1 VNAAP
6 HLGHVLEFIQTDA
19 IARYQSL
26 QGKEVALVTG
36 ADENSLKNVQAA
48 EKQGVSVE
56 ELCRR
61 NSAIFEDIAKK
72 AGLSYTSFRRTS
84 DREKHW
90 PGVQRIWELCDKKGD
105 IYKKKYRGLY
115 CVGCEAFY
123 EPDELVNG
131 VCPEHKTK
139 PEEIEEENYFFRLS
153 KYQSELERLIEA
165 DELKIVPE
173 TRKNEVLSFVRGG
186 LKDFSISRSVAR
198 AKGWGVPV
206 PEDHEQIE
214 YVWFDA
220 LGTYITGIGYGTDEK
235 TFAKFWPANAHVI
248 GKGILRFHAVYWP
261 AMLLSA
267 GLPLPKMVFVHGYI
281 TVEGQKMS
289 KSLGNVVDPNHL
301 IEKYGIDPL
310 RYCLL
315 SAVPTFEDGDF
326 SEKTL
331 VETNNNELLA
341 NIGNLVNRTLVFTQR
356 EFGGKVPSP
365 EFCAD
370 DKTFMESQ
378 NAKLAEVGALL
389 ERVQLKEALHLAM
402 HCGKEAN
409 AYFQKNEPWKAAK
422 EDRAKC
428 AASIYVLLH
437 QVKDLA
443 IALEPFIPNTSAEIF
458 RQLNIAPKKWDD
470 IGKLSLPAGHQLGK
484 PEIIFRKL
492 EQKQIDALAQKFS
505 GKQVKTEGAAADG
518 KKAAQPAGKAQG
530 AAGAKPEQAS
540 KPAPAP
546 VEPIAASAIDFE
558 VGKITA
564 IRRHP
569 NAEKLYVET
578 VQMGDG
584 ERQIVSGLVPFL
596 KEEELLGKTVVIVKN
611 LKPAVLR
618 GVESQ
623 GMLLAAEKN
632 GVLEVLSPAGAKPG
646 DKVTIEEEAGANAP
660 APSQPAAFP
669 LPSCSAAALPMITIG
684 QFLTVK
690 LEVKDFHA
698 LANGRKLLVAGA
710 PVKTGKVSEGGVR

>member
-1 VNAAP
+1 MNAAP

-19 IARYQSL
+19 IARYQRL
-26 QGKEVALVTG
+26 RGRDVALVTG

-48 EKQGVSVE
+48 EKLGITVE
-56 ELCRR
+56 ELCNR
-61 NSAIFEDIAKK
+61 NSTLFREIARKV
-72 AGLSYTSFRRTS
+72 GLTYTSFQRTS
-84 DREKHW
+84 DKVKHW
-90 PGVQRIWELCDKKGD
+90 PGVQGLWELCSKKGD
-105 IYKKKYRGLY
+105 VYKKKYRGLY

-123 EPDELVNG
+123 EPDELPG
-131 VCPEHKTK
+131 GECPEHKSK
-139 PEEIEEENYFFRLS
+139 PEEVEEENYFFRLS
-153 KYQSELERLIEA
+153 KYQQELERLIET

-206 PEDHEQIE
+206 PGNPEQIE

-235 TFAKFWPANAHVI
+235 TFEKYWPADAHVI

-289 KSLGNVVDPNHL
+289 KSLGNIVDPNVL

-341 NIGNLVNRTLVFTQR
+341 NIGNLVNRTLVFASR
-356 EFGGKVPSP
+356 EFEGKVPDSAP
-365 EFCAD
+365 D
-370 DKTFMESQ
+370 DEGKAFIEGQ
-378 NAKLAEVGALL
+378 NEKFAEIAALL
-389 ERVQLKEALHLAM
+389 DNVQLKDALHLAM

-409 AYFQKNEPWKAAK
+409 AYFQKSEPWKSAK
-422 EDRAKC
+422 ENREKC
-428 AASIYVLLH
+428 ASSIYVLLH

-443 IALEPFIPNTSAEIF
+443 IALEPFIPNASAAIF
-458 RQLNIAPKKWDD
+458 KQLDVPPKKWDD
-470 IGKLSLPAGHQLGK
+470 IGKLSLPAGHKLGK
-484 PEIIFRKL
+484 PEILFKKIEK
-492 EQKQIDALAQKFS
+492 EKPGEKKQEVAL
-505 GKQVKTEGAAADG
+505 DL
-518 KKAAQPAGKAQG
+518 
-530 AAGAKPEQAS
+530 
-540 KPAPAP
+540 
-546 VEPIAASAIDFE
+546 E

-564 IRRHP
+564 VKRHP
-569 NAEKLYVET
+569 NAEKLYIET

-584 ERQIVSGLVPFL
+584 ERQIVSGVVPYY
-596 KEEELLGKTVVIVKN
+596 KEEELLGRLVVIVKN

-618 GVESQ
+618 GIESQ
-623 GMLLAAEKN
+623 GMLLAAEKD
-632 GVLEVLSPAGAKPG
+632 GKLEVLSPVGAKPG
-646 DKVTIEEEAGANAP
+646 DKATPEGEAAKEAGE
-660 APSQPAAFP
+660 
-669 LPSCSAAALPMITIG
+669 ITID

-690 LEVKDFHA
+690 FEVKDHFA
-698 LANGRKLLVAGA
+698 LLDGKKLLVNGA
-710 PVKTGKVSEGGVR
+710 PLKTEKLAEGKVR

>member
-1 VNAAP
+1 MGKFYITTAIPYVNAAP
-6 HLGHVLEFIQTDA
+6 HLGHVLEFVQTDA
-19 IARYQSL
+19 IARYQKL
-26 QGKEVALVTG
+26 RGKEVALVTG

-48 EKQGVSVE
+48 EKLGITVE
-56 ELCRR
+56 ALCEK
-61 NSAIFEDIAKK
+61 NSAIFEDMARKV
-72 AGLSYTSFRRTS
+72 GLSFTSFQRTS

-90 PGVQRIWELCDKKGD
+90 PGVQKIWELCEKSGD

-123 EPDELVNG
+123 EPEELVGG

-153 KYQSELERLIEA
+153 KYQKELERLIETG
-165 DELKIVPE
+165 ELKVLPE
-173 TRKNEVLSFVRGG
+173 TRKNEVLSFIRGG
-186 LKDFSISRSVAR
+186 LNDFSISRSMAR

-206 PEDHEQIE
+206 PGDDSQLE

-235 TFAKFWPANAHVI
+235 TFAKFWPADAHVI

-289 KSLGNVVDPNHL
+289 KSLGNIVDPNYL
-301 IEKYGIDPL
+301 IDKYGIDPL

-326 SEKTL
+326 SERTL
-331 VETNNNELLA
+331 AEMNNNELLA

-356 EFGGKVPSP
+356 EFAGRVPQP

-370 DKTFMESQ
+370 DKKFMEEQ
-378 NAKLAEVGALL
+378 NARLAEVGTLL
-389 ERVQLKEALHLAM
+389 EKVQLKEALHLAM

-409 AYFQKNEPWKAAK
+409 AYFQRNEPWKAAK

-443 IALEPFIPNTSAEIF
+443 IVLEPFIPNTSAAIF
-458 RQLNIAPKKWDD
+458 KQLNIAPRKWDD
-470 IGKLSLPAGHQLGK
+470 IGKLSLPVGHELGK

-492 EQKQIDALAQKFS
+492 EQKEIEALAQKFS
-505 GKQVKTEGAAADG
+505 GKQVLDG
-518 KKAAQPAGKAQG
+518 KKTAPNAAGGAHAPSATGAKP
-530 AAGAKPEQAS
+530 AAGAAPAKAS
-540 KPAPAP
+540 TKPAAAP
-546 VEPIAASAIDFE
+546 VEPVPASALDLE
-558 VGKITA
+558 VGKIIA

-569 NAEKLYVET
+569 NAEKLYIET

-584 ERQIVSGLVPFL
+584 ERQIVSGLVPYY
-596 KEEELLGKTVVIVKN
+596 KEEELVGKNIVLVRN
-611 LKPAVLR
+611 LKPALLR
-618 GVESQ
+618 GIESK
-623 GMLLAAEKN
+623 GMLLAVEKD
-632 GVLEVLSPAGAKPG
+632 GKLEVISPTHANPG
-646 DKVTIEEEAGANAP
+646 DKIALEGAAQ
-660 APSQPAAFP
+660 SP
-669 LPSCSAAALPMITIG
+669 LPEITID

-690 LEVKDFHA
+690 FEVKDFFA
-698 LANGRKLLVAGA
+698 LANGKKLAVSGA
-710 PVKTGKVSEGGVR
+710 PVKTANVAEGKVR

>member
-1 VNAAP
+1 
-6 HLGHVLEFIQTDA
+6 VLEFIQTDA
-19 IARYQSL
+19 IARYQRL
-26 QGKEVALVTG
+26 RGKEVALVTG

-48 EKQGVSVE
+48 EKLGTTVE
-56 ELCRR
+56 ELCSR
-61 NSAIFEDIAKK
+61 NSAIFK
-72 AGLSYTSFRRTS
+72 ATARKVGLSFTGFQRTS

-90 PGVQRIWELCDKKGD
+90 PGVQRLWELCGKRGD

-123 EPDELVNG
+123 EPEELPG
-131 VCPEHKTK
+131 GICPEHKTK

-153 KYQSELERLIEA
+153 KYQGELERLIES
-165 DELKIVPE
+165 DELQIVPE

-206 PEDHEQIE
+206 PGDGSQLE

-235 TFAKFWPANAHVI
+235 TFEKFWPADAHVI

-267 GLPLPKMVFVHGYI
+267 GLSLPKMVFVHGYI

-289 KSLGNVVDPNHL
+289 KSLGNIVDPDVL
-301 IEKYGIDPL
+301 IGKYGIDPL

-341 NIGNLVNRTLVFTQR
+341 NIGNLVNRTLVFTAR
-356 EFGGKVPSP
+356 EFEGKVPSANLSDGDR
-365 EFCAD
+365 EF
-370 DKTFMESQ
+370 MSGQ
-378 NAKLAEVGALL
+378 NARLSEVGALL
-389 ERVQLKEALHLAM
+389 EKVRLKDALHLAM

-409 AYFQKNEPWKAAK
+409 AYFQRSEPWKAAK

-437 QVKDLA
+437 QVKDLS
-443 IALEPFIPNTSAEIF
+443 IALEPFIPNTSAAIF
-458 RQLNIAPKKWDD
+458 RQLNIAPQKWDG
-470 IGKLSLPAGHQLGK
+470 IGKLSLPVGHQLGK
-484 PEIIFRKL
+484 PEILFKKI
-492 EQKQIDALAQKFS
+492 EQKKMS
-505 GKQVKTEGAAADG
+505 
-518 KKAAQPAGKAQG
+518 PAGDKSP
-530 AAGAKPEQAS
+530 AGQAKEGT
-540 KPAPAP
+540 KEP
-546 VEPIAASAIDFE
+546 VAIDFE
-558 VGKITA
+558 VGKIAA

-569 NAEKLYVET
+569 NAEKLYIET

-584 ERQIVSGLVPFL
+584 ERQIVSGLVPYL
-596 KEEELLGKTVVIVKN
+596 KEEELLGKLVVIVKN

-618 GVESQ
+618 GAESQ

-632 GVLEVLSPAGAKPG
+632 GVLEVLSPADAKPG
-646 DKVTIEEEAGANAP
+646 DKVTIEGKGTGEAAQTG
-660 APSQPAAFP
+660 
-669 LPSCSAAALPMITIG
+669 SAAALPEITID
-684 QFLTVK
+684 QFATVK
-690 LEVKDFHA
+690 LEVKDSVA
-698 LANGRKLLVAGA
+698 LADGKKMLVNGA
-710 PVKTGKVSEGGVR
+710 PIRMLKVAEGKVK

>member
-19 IARYQSL
+19 IARYQRL
-26 QGKEVALVTG
+26 RGRDVALVTG

-48 EKQGVSVE
+48 EKLGITVE
-56 ELCRR
+56 ELCNR
-61 NSAIFEDIAKK
+61 NSTLFREIARKV
-72 AGLSYTSFRRTS
+72 GLTYTSFQRTS
-84 DREKHW
+84 DKVKHW
-90 PGVQRIWELCDKKGD
+90 PGVQGLWELCSKKGD
-105 IYKKKYRGLY
+105 VYKKKYRGLY

-123 EPDELVNG
+123 EPDELPG
-131 VCPEHKTK
+131 GECPEHKSK
-139 PEEIEEENYFFRLS
+139 PEEVEEENYFFRLS
-153 KYQSELERLIEA
+153 KYQQELERLIET

-206 PEDHEQIE
+206 PGNPEQIE

-235 TFAKFWPANAHVI
+235 TFEKYWPADAHVI

-289 KSLGNVVDPNHL
+289 KSLGNIVDPNVL

-341 NIGNLVNRTLVFTQR
+341 NIGNLVNRTLVFASR
-356 EFGGKVPSP
+356 EFEGKVPDSAP
-365 EFCAD
+365 D
-370 DKTFMESQ
+370 DEGKAFIEGQ
-378 NAKLAEVGALL
+378 NEKFAEIAALL
-389 ERVQLKEALHLAM
+389 DNVQLKDALHLAM

-409 AYFQKNEPWKAAK
+409 AYFQKSEPWKSAK
-422 EDRAKC
+422 ENREKC
-428 AASIYVLLH
+428 ASSIYVLLH

-443 IALEPFIPNTSAEIF
+443 IALEPFIPNASAAIF
-458 RQLNIAPKKWDD
+458 KQLDVPPKKWDD
-470 IGKLSLPAGHQLGK
+470 IGKLSLPAGHKLGK
-484 PEIIFRKL
+484 PEILFKKIEK
-492 EQKQIDALAQKFS
+492 EKPGEKKQEVAL
-505 GKQVKTEGAAADG
+505 DL
-518 KKAAQPAGKAQG
+518 
-530 AAGAKPEQAS
+530 
-540 KPAPAP
+540 
-546 VEPIAASAIDFE
+546 E

-564 IRRHP
+564 VKRHP
-569 NAEKLYVET
+569 NAEKLYIET

-584 ERQIVSGLVPFL
+584 ERQIVSGVVPYY
-596 KEEELLGKTVVIVKN
+596 KEEELLGRLVVIVKN

-618 GVESQ
+618 GIESQ
-623 GMLLAAEKN
+623 GMLLAAEKD
-632 GVLEVLSPAGAKPG
+632 GKLEVLSPVGAKPG
-646 DKVTIEEEAGANAP
+646 DKATPEGEAAKEAGE
-660 APSQPAAFP
+660 
-669 LPSCSAAALPMITIG
+669 ITID

-690 LEVKDFHA
+690 FEVKDHFA
-698 LANGRKLLVAGA
+698 LLDGKKLLVNGA
-710 PVKTGKVSEGGVR
+710 PLKTEKLAEGKVR